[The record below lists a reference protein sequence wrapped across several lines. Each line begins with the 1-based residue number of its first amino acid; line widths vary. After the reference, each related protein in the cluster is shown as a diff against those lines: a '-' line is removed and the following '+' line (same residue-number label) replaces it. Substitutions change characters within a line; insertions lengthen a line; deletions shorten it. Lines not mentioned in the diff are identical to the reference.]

1 MALLSGSPQKQYK
14 CFPEVEDFLP
24 CFEPTVAM
32 HRRPILAIIGATN
45 LGKSM
50 LAADVLLR
58 VAGKLGLNS
67 FLEVTVEGDGNLD
80 LSGFDISLHAGVLL
94 DGVGDT
100 MMLHTSRE
108 SLQGR
113 AKETFGGK
121 TTTMMYAYP
130 YTLCHRAVVATF
142 DLSAKNLDFF
152 AKHHWLS
159 DKRNVT
165 VLKLHDPAWIEA

>member
-1 MALLSGSPQKQYK
+1 M
-14 CFPEVEDFLP
+14 
-24 CFEPTVAM
+24 
-32 HRRPILAIIGATN
+32 LAIIGATT

-67 FLEVTVEGDGNLD
+67 FLEVTVEGGGNLD

-100 MMLHTSRE
+100 MMLHTSQE

-121 TTTMMYAYP
+121 TTTMMYAYR
-130 YTLCHRAVVATF
+130 HRAVVATF

-159 DKRNVT
+159 DSRNVI
-165 VLKLHDPAWIEA
+165 VMKLHDPAWIEA